1 MDALAGLTARAE
13 RQAEGKRSERSGRP
27 RESGP
32 SGAAGRGKA
41 ARAERQ
47 AEGKR
52 SERKRQAEGKRPELA
67 RSGVR
72 DGYSLRRHA
81 VPSRAVRARGEDRG
95 TSGVAVDVDY
105 STTVYDDR

>member
-13 RQAEGKRSERSGRP
+13 RQAEGKRPERSGRP

-47 AEGKR
+47 AEGER
-52 SERKRQAEGKRPELA
+52 SELT

-81 VPSRAVRARGEDRG
+81 VPSERSA
-95 TSGVAVDVDY
+95 
-105 STTVYDDR
+105 